1 MKLIVILKKTCKRHL
16 LYFMPLLV
24 LRDVHKFDT
33 RKGQGGEGEGGFFI
47 KEQWEKSL
55 LSVGPE
61 NSHGYLLRCC
71 K

>member
-1 MKLIVILKKTCKRHL
+1 
-16 LYFMPLLV
+16 MPLLV

-33 RKGQGGEGEGGFFI
+33 RKGQGGEGGGFFI

-55 LSVGPE
+55 LSLGPE

>member
-1 MKLIVILKKTCKRHL
+1 
-16 LYFMPLLV
+16 MPLLV

-33 RKGQGGEGEGGFFI
+33 RKGQGGEGGGGFFI